1 MKSSHLITAL
11 FLGLILGMWSAGAAA
26 QNDDVYVDCDAGDS
40 LNDAI
45 RTEGEWAAPLRIYVI
60 GTCYGRVTIPRHL
73 VTIDGQPE
81 EGGPIGVLDGTIVNW
96 GSNLTIRN
104 ITITGAGIGVSA
116 SVGRTRLINVD
127 ISDNYEEGIVISGG
141 GAVFLND
148 SQVSNNG
155 LEGIAVE
162 TGFLAVNNSDIVG
175 NEIGIDATMGRITLE
190 EAYIVENH
198 AAGVI
203 GRLHTSILANGP
215 VTIEGNGE
223 HGVQLMFDSGLLTS
237 GDVSIN
243 DNGRFDVICKDRES
257 SAKFEDA
264 YPGRVW
270 CSDFRW
276 LSDPGKADRR
286 TGGGLRAAAL
296 LAIQ

>member
-26 QNDDVYVDCDAGDS
+26 QDDVYVDCDAGES

-45 RTEGEWAAPLRIYVI
+45 RTEGDWGAPLRIYVI
-60 GTCYGRVTIPRHL
+60 GTCYGRVTIPRHR

-96 GSNLTIRN
+96 GSNLTLRN
-104 ITITGAGIGVSA
+104 IAITGEGNGVSA

-127 ISDNYEEGIVISGG
+127 ISNNDAEGIIISGG
-141 GAVFLND
+141 GAVFLNNSRVFD
-148 SQVSNNG
+148 NG

-162 TGFLAVNNSDIVG
+162 TGILAVNNSDIVG
-175 NEIGIDATMGRITLE
+175 NEVGIDATMGRITLE
-190 EAYIVENH
+190 QAYIVENRS
-198 AAGVI
+198 AGVI
-203 GRLHTSILANGP
+203 GSLHTSILANGP
-215 VTIEGNGE
+215 VTIERNGE
-223 HGVQLMFDSGLLTS
+223 HGVRLMFDSGLLTK
-237 GDVSIN
+237 GEVSIN
-243 DNGRFDVICKDRES
+243 DNHRFDVICKDRES
-257 SAKFEDA
+257 SARFEDQ

-276 LSDPGKADRR
+276 
-286 TGGGLRAAAL
+286 
-296 LAIQ
+296 